1 MQNVAPTKRLNRRS
15 RDMLLAA
22 AVVFL
27 LGAALLMAGIAAH
40 IVNLVVPYNR
50 LFAAYDLAR
59 KGMLALGAGLSL
71 ASILMALRAVSWR
84 TDNALAW
91 ELGEMLALQLDARFV
106 FIRNISQ
113 RGIGYVDA
121 ALVSGHGLLVL
132 RLTRRRGDFFNE
144 GGSWLRRGRRGQ
156 WRALR
161 WNPTR
166 EAVASALRVKE
177 ACKERGLVTVPVFAA
192 VVFMRDAPEV
202 QLRLQQPAVPVLHA
216 SAFIDKLR
224 DSYFASRRLDAE
236 AVQRVVNLLYR

>member
-1 MQNVAPTKRLNRRS
+1 
-15 RDMLLAA
+15 MLLAA

-50 LFAAYDLAR
+50 LFPAYDAAR
-59 KGMLALGAGLSL
+59 KAMLALGGMLSF
-71 ASILMALRAVSWR
+71 ASIVLALRAATWR
-84 TDNALAW
+84 TDNAAAW

-121 ALVSGHGLLVL
+121 ALVSRHGLLVL
-132 RLTRRRGDFFNE
+132 RVTRRRGEFFNE
-144 GGSWLRRGRRGQ
+144 GGSWLKRGRRGR

-166 EAVASALRVKE
+166 DAVASALRVKE
-177 ACKERGLVTVPVFAA
+177 ACKERGLVGVPVFAA
-192 VVFMRDAPEV
+192 VVFLHDAPEV
-202 QLRLQQPAVPVLHA
+202 QLRLQQPAVPALHA
-216 SAFIDKLR
+216 SDFMDNLR
-224 DSYFASRRLDAE
+224 DSYFASWRLDAE
-236 AVQRVVNLLYR
+236 TVQRVVNLLYR